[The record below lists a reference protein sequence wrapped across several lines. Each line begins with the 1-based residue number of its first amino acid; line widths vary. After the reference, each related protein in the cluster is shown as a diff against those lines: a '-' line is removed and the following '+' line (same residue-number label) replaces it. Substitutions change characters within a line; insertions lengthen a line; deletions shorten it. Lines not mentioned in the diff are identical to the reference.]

1 MKILVLN
8 WQDIKNPLGGG
19 AEVHLH
25 EIFKRI
31 AVQGHSVTLFCCSFA
46 GAKREE
52 WVDGIQ
58 VLREGHRSVFNFL
71 VAPRYRSHFR
81 HQQFDVVVDDIN
93 KIPFYT
99 PWYVK
104 EPLVGIVHHFFGKSI
119 FLEASL
125 PAAMYVAAAEK
136 LAARVYRDAPLAVVS
151 ESTRQELIELGF
163 AEEKMFIVPNCVD
176 HSSYRPAERLEVTRP
191 VVGHLGRL
199 KQYKSVDHLLRA
211 FQIVNQE
218 VPEARLVIVGE
229 GDYRSELERLTRTLG
244 LTHAVQFTGYLTK
257 EDTVQQLHQMSLAV
271 SCSIKEGW
279 GLTVIEANACGVPVI
294 ASDVPGLRDSVV
306 DEKTGLLYEYGNI
319 EQLAQKI
326 LLLLRDRHLRT
337 RLRNEAITWAR
348 SFNWDESAKK
358 MIDVMEQV
366 RRRERGR

>member
-31 AVQGHSVTLFCCSFA
+31 AVQGHAVTLFCCSFA

-52 WVDGIQ
+52 WVDGIR
-58 VLREGHRSVFNFL
+58 VLRQGHRSLFNFL
-71 VAPRYRSHFR
+71 VAPRYRWQFR
-81 HQQFDVVVDDIN
+81 HEQYDVVVDDIN
-93 KIPFYT
+93 KIPFYS
-99 PWYVK
+99 PLYVK

-125 PAAMYVAAAEK
+125 PAATYVAASEK
-136 LAARVYRDAPLAVVS
+136 LAARVYRNTPLAVVS

-163 AEEKMFIVPNCVD
+163 SADKMFIVPNCVD
-176 HSSYRPAERLEVTRP
+176 HSSYRPAEQPESARLI
-191 VVGHLGRL
+191 VGHLGRL
-199 KQYKSVDHLLRA
+199 KKYKSVDHLLRA
-211 FQIVNQE
+211 FQIVSQE
-218 VPEARLVIVGE
+218 VPEARLVIIGE
-229 GDYRSELERLTRTLG
+229 GNHRSELERLARALR
-244 LTHAVQFTGYLTK
+244 LSDVVQFTGYLTK
-257 EDTVQQLHQMSLAV
+257 EETVRQLHQMSLAV

-326 LLLLRDRHLRT
+326 LLLLRDEHLRT
-337 RLRNEAITWAR
+337 RLRNEAITWAQ
-348 SFNWDESAKK
+348 SFDWNESAKK
-358 MIDVMEQV
+358 MIDLMEWA
-366 RRRERGR
+366 RTSKG